1 MKIGILTFHRA
12 ENFGA
17 TLQAY
22 ALQTYLS
29 QLGNDVE
36 IIDYRCTSIERNY
49 DILNPRVL
57 WSRKNVFFSL
67 NECLLFIHLFSKKII
82 EVTNT
87 QKK

>member
-49 DILNPRVL
+49 DILNPRV
-57 WSRKNVFFSL
+57 
-67 NECLLFIHLFSKKII
+67 
-82 EVTNT
+82 
-87 QKK
+87 